1 MRIGA
6 DGVARYTGPAHDLT
20 VGQVRF
26 EPGGRLVVGNEIPN
40 FPHASKGGFCRDTAG
55 DGIYHWSIDGHALT
69 VRAVSDRQCANRNSF
84 WNGTFTRSDP
94 RRTPSGRSLMPGFAV
109 HNTRRRN
116 MNRPSR
122 SVRPL
127 APLGLLAAAAL
138 AAGCSSG
145 HAATAPPSPSPARV
159 TVTSTL
165 DGHTVLPHRIHWQAF
180 ASTPA
185 GHISKVDYLIDG
197 RLSWVETLTPYFYG
211 RDGNWLVTSFLKS
224 GEHTFTVRA
233 FTPDGRTATDTV
245 KASVAA
251 SAAPPAALAGTW
263 TRVVTPADVKQAT
276 SDQPPPAGRW
286 RLQIGPTGWQ
296 LHDPSGGGALFDVGY
311 RPGGS
316 MQMRPSIDYP
326 PYPQNDQG
334 GFCTDTD
341 PLWTWT
347 YSVAGDGKTLTLRP
361 AGHDPCGDR
370 TAILAG
376 TWTTVGT

>member
-1 MRIGA
+1 
-6 DGVARYTGPAHDLT
+6 
-20 VGQVRF
+20 
-26 EPGGRLVVGNEIPN
+26 
-40 FPHASKGGFCRDTAG
+40 
-55 DGIYHWSIDGHALT
+55 
-69 VRAVSDRQCANRNSF
+69 
-84 WNGTFTRSDP
+84 
-94 RRTPSGRSLMPGFAV
+94 
-109 HNTRRRN
+109 

-145 HAATAPPSPSPARV
+145 HAATTPPSPSPARV

-276 SDQPPPAGRW
+276 TDQPPPAGRW

-296 LHDPSGGGALFDVGY
+296 LHDPSGGGSALFDVGY

-316 MQMRPSIDYP
+316 MQMRPVHRLP
-326 PYPQNDQG
+326 AVPAKRPG
-334 GFCTDTD
+334 WLLRGH
-341 PLWTWT
+341 
-347 YSVAGDGKTLTLRP
+347 RP
-361 AGHDPCGDR
+361 AVDLDVLSRWQRQDAHPAPGRPRPLRRPDGDPRRHVDDCGHVRPDPRAAKAAMTAARPPLRSSSAARRRCDARWGGAFLGLAQRAIRCGGGRGAPRGPGRDDQ
-370 TAILAG
+370 ADGEDPKASEPG
-376 TWTTVGT
+376 